1 MGSVGINFGS
11 ATSGAGFDVT
21 TTVNS
26 IVANLQAIESPWKD
40 QLTLLKAQNT
50 AFSSL
55 GTDLSILS
63 TSLQAL
69 TDFQGVMASKLG
81 SSSDSN
87 ILTLGSANSTAVAGS
102 HTLVV
107 SQLAQTSSM
116 YSAVVPSGDI
126 LSGGLTFRVGTSGI
140 PHTVSVVSGV
150 SDTLSTYASAIN
162 AADIGVSARIITDTA
177 GSRLSF
183 VSATDGAAGQLTIT
197 SGDTVPALTQTSTE
211 TATAVAIKPGLS
223 GQDALLNVDGID
235 VDSASNSV
243 SSAISGVTFQL
254 LSADPNSQIQVQIVN
269 DSNSVKSAFSNF
281 VTAYNTIVADLKTQE
296 GKDSSGVAEPL
307 FGDPVLSQIQ
317 SVLSLAL
324 TSGAASGSIGSLYQ
338 LGISIRQDGT
348 LELDSA
354 ALDSVLNSNYTDVV
368 GYLQNSS
375 GFGRKLQNTLD
386 HIGSQSVT
394 GAISLALKANGNQ
407 AATLNANVTAQ
418 DASIAAQKAT
428 LTNQL
433 NLANEI
439 LQSIPQQLDE
449 VNQLYSAITG
459 YNTKT

>member
-1 MGSVGINFGS
+1 
-11 ATSGAGFDVT
+11 
-21 TTVNS
+21 
-26 IVANLQAIESPWKD
+26 
-40 QLTLLKAQNT
+40 
-50 AFSSL
+50 
-55 GTDLSILS
+55 
-63 TSLQAL
+63 
-69 TDFQGVMASKLG
+69 
-81 SSSDSN
+81 
-87 ILTLGSANSTAVAGS
+87 
-102 HTLVV
+102 
-107 SQLAQTSSM
+107 
-116 YSAVVPSGDI
+116 
-126 LSGGLTFRVGTSGI
+126 
-140 PHTVSVVSGV
+140 
-150 SDTLSTYASAIN
+150 
-162 AADIGVSARIITDTA
+162 
-177 GSRLSF
+177 
-183 VSATDGAAGQLTIT
+183 
-197 SGDTVPALTQTSTE
+197 
-211 TATAVAIKPGLS
+211 
-223 GQDALLNVDGID
+223 
-235 VDSASNSV
+235 
-243 SSAISGVTFQL
+243 
-254 LSADPNSQIQVQIVN
+254 
-269 DSNSVKSAFSNF
+269 
-281 VTAYNTIVADLKTQE
+281 
-296 GKDSSGVAEPL
+296 
-307 FGDPVLSQIQ
+307 
-317 SVLSLAL
+317 VLSLAL